1 MPPADWSSECS
12 SRTGQRETSSDPPQ
26 DPLTSRP
33 ISEPAEQPT
42 ERLARRQADE
52 PTSRR
57 AAKPRSPTS
66 RQADEIFQAAFTRR
80 EPGRLAGGPDGVS
93 VVADRDEAGRRLR
106 WGEGV
111 VGW

>member
-12 SRTGQRETSSDPPQ
+12 SRTGQRETSSGPPRH
-26 DPLTSRP
+26 PLTSRP

-42 ERLARRQADE
+42 ERLARRHADE
-52 PTSRR
+52 PTSR
-57 AAKPRSPTS
+57 
-66 RQADEIFQAAFTRR
+66 QADKIFQAAFTMR